1 MDFGKAGYSGVW
13 GLETL
18 TTEKGKKIVSMFYL
32 IPGFFAQL
40 TNSNATQ
47 SHLDEPTNIRV
58 QYNKHWYALTPRLR
72 TIQSPAG
79 DIYANNK

>member
-32 IPGFFAQL
+32 IQVPGF
-40 TNSNATQ
+40 
-47 SHLDEPTNIRV
+47 IC
-58 QYNKHWYALTPRLR
+58 
-72 TIQSPAG
+72 PA
-79 DIYANNK
+79 N